1 MRRRGRAAAPA
12 LGGYAYLL
20 PALLL
25 LGGMVAWPVAEAW
38 RLSFYDVYLLRDG
51 GREVF
56 AGLDNYVRFFNDPDA
71 PEYVLN
77 TVIFVAGGVVLQFV
91 VATVLAL
98 LLNGRVVLRGF
109 WRALAVVPWAM
120 PITVTVLVWRWIL
133 DGQWGI
139 LNHVLIQ
146 AGLAT
151 APVDF
156 LSSAVWLWPTLLL
169 VNAWAGFPFLFVNLL
184 AGLQAVP
191 RELTDAARIDG
202 AGPWTMF
209 WRITLPTLRP
219 VITTL
224 LLLSV
229 ILHLREF
236 ATIWMLTSGGPGIR
250 TTTLS
255 PLVYVTSF
263 RFFRLGYG
271 AAIGVLLM
279 LATMLFTIVYFRNV
293 RMEAA

>member
-1 MRRRGRAAAPA
+1 MRRRRRAAASA
-12 LGGYAYLL
+12 LAGYAYLL

-38 RLSFYDVYLLRDG
+38 RLSFHDVYLLRDG

-77 TVIFVAGGVVLQFV
+77 TVIFVAGGVALQFV

-139 LNHVLIQ
+139 LNHVLTQ

-151 APVDF
+151 VPVDF

-202 AGPWTMF
+202 AGPWTLF

-279 LATMLFTIVYFRNV
+279 LATMLFTILYFRHV

>member
-1 MRRRGRAAAPA
+1 MQRRNARAA
-12 LGGYAYLL
+12 LEGYAYLL

-25 LGGMVAWPVAEAW
+25 LGGMVGWPVAEAW
-38 RLSFYDVYLLRDG
+38 RLSFYDVYLLRNG

-56 AGLDNYVRFFNDPDA
+56 AGLGNYVRFFNDPDA
-71 PEYVLN
+71 PEYVFN
-77 TVIFVAGGVVLQFV
+77 TGIYVVGGVAAQFIL
-91 VATVLAL
+91 ATVLAL
-98 LLNGRVVLRGF
+98 LLNGRIVLRGF
-109 WRALAVVPWAM
+109 CRALVVVPWAM
-120 PITVTVLVWRWIL
+120 PITVTAMTWRWIL

-139 LNHVLIQ
+139 LNHVLIR
-146 AGLAT
+146 AGIIHT
-151 APVDF
+151 PIDF
-156 LSSAVWLWPTLLL
+156 LSSTLWLWPTLLL
-169 VNAWAGFPFLFVNLL
+169 VNAWAGFPFLFVNIL
-184 AGLQAVP
+184 AALQAVP

-202 AGPWTMF
+202 AGPWTLF

-279 LATMLFTIVYFRNV
+279 LGTLLFTSLYLRRV
-293 RMEAA
+293 RLTAT